1 MAVLNPGTGKRYSF
15 KHNAWLLGPDSL
27 SARIED
33 LTGGEAVQDPL
44 PAAPIAAAAVIA
56 PPPPAVQPE
65 SPGSFAP
72 SKGFDDDDL
81 SSKVGA
87 SDMFDNLSIRSGRDL
102 KP

>member
-1 MAVLNPGTGKRYSF
+1 MLNPGTGKRYSF

-33 LTGGEAVQDPL
+33 LTGGEVVQAPL
-44 PAAPIAAAAVIA
+44 PTALVAAAAVVA
-56 PPPPAVQPE
+56 P
-65 SPGSFAP
+65 SSP

-81 SSKVGA
+81 SSKVGG